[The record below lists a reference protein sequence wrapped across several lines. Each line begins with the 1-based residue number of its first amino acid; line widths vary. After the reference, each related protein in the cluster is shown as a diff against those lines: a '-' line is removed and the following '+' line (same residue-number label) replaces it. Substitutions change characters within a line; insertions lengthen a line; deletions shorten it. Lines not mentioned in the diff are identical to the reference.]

1 MRFSLKLV
9 LSGALVVS
17 ALLLIPAAVFT
28 LGSICTASP
37 EPPLSN
43 VQTLVNQA
51 THILQIQGIPVEQR
65 RAQLRG
71 LAERHLDFP
80 IMARSALG
88 THWQD
93 LSDRQ
98 RHDYVQLFTA
108 FIEDAYLNRIQGYLD
123 LKFTF
128 VGQTLNGMDH
138 ARVDTYVVQTNGET
152 TRLNFELELKGDEWR
167 IYDVEINGVSMIG
180 NYRVQFERVI
190 NDHGF
195 DALISQLG
203 VKQKELANLLGRPA
217 ESKQ

>member
-1 MRFSLKLV
+1 MRFCPKLV
-9 LSGALVVS
+9 LSNALIVS
-17 ALLLIPAAVFT
+17 ALLLMAAAFFT
-28 LGSICTASP
+28 LGSICSASP

-43 VQTLVNQA
+43 VQTLVDQA
-51 THILQIQGIPVEQR
+51 THILQIPGLPVEQR

-71 LAERHLDFP
+71 LAEQHLDFP
-80 IMARSALG
+80 VMARSALG
-88 THWQD
+88 AHWQG
-93 LSDRQ
+93 LSDSQ
-98 RHDYVQLFTA
+98 RRDYVQLFTA
-108 FIEDAYLNRIQGYLD
+108 FIEDAYLNRIQGYVN

-128 VGQTLNGMDH
+128 VGQTLNGTDH

-167 IYDVEINGVSMIG
+167 IYDVDINGVSMIG
-180 NYRVQFERVI
+180 NYRIQFERVI

-203 VKQKELANLLGRPA
+203 LKQKELANLLGHPA

>member
-17 ALLLIPAAVFT
+17 ALLFIPAAVFT
-28 LGSICTASP
+28 LGSLCSASP

-71 LAERHLDFP
+71 LAERYLDFP
-80 IMARSALG
+80 VMARSALG
-88 THWQD
+88 KHWQD
-93 LSDRQ
+93 LSDSQ
-98 RHDYVQLFTA
+98 RRDYVQLFTA

-128 VGQTLNGMDH
+128 VGQTLNGTDH
-138 ARVDTYVVQTNGET
+138 ARVDTNVVQTNGET
-152 TRLNFELELKGDEWR
+152 TRLNFELELKGEEWR

-180 NYRVQFERVI
+180 NYRNQFERVI
-190 NDHGF
+190 NGHGF

-203 VKQKELANLLGRPA
+203 VKQKELANLLGHPA

>member
-1 MRFSLKLV
+1 M
-9 LSGALVVS
+9 
-17 ALLLIPAAVFT
+17 
-28 LGSICTASP
+28 
-37 EPPLSN
+37 
-43 VQTLVNQA
+43 
-51 THILQIQGIPVEQR
+51 HILQIQGIPVEQR

-71 LAERHLDFP
+71 LAERYLDFP

-93 LSDRQ
+93 LSDSQ
-98 RHDYVQLFTA
+98 RSDYVQLFTA

-128 VGQTLNGMDH
+128 VGQTLNGTDH

-152 TRLNFELELKGDEWR
+152 TRLNFELELKGEDWR

-180 NYRVQFERVI
+180 NYRIQFERVI

-195 DALISQLG
+195 DALISQLS
-203 VKQKELANLLGRPA
+203 VKQKELANLLGHPA

>member
-1 MRFSLKLV
+1 MRFFPRFVRFSV
-9 LSGALVVS
+9 LVS
-17 ALLLIPAAVFT
+17 ALLLMPTAFFA
-28 LGSICTASP
+28 LGLICSASP

-43 VQTLVNQA
+43 VQTLVDQA
-51 THILQIQGIPVEQR
+51 THVLKIPGISVEQR

-71 LAERHLDFP
+71 LAEQHLDFP
-80 IMARSALG
+80 VMARSALG

-93 LSDRQ
+93 LSDSQ
-98 RHDYVQLFTA
+98 RRDYVQLFTA

-128 VGQTLNGMDH
+128 VGQTLNGTNH
-138 ARVDTYVVQTNGET
+138 ARVDTYVVETNGET
-152 TRLNFELELKGDEWR
+152 TRLNFELQLKGEDWR

-180 NYRVQFERVI
+180 NYRIQFERVI

-203 VKQKELANLLGRPA
+203 LKQKELANLLGHPT